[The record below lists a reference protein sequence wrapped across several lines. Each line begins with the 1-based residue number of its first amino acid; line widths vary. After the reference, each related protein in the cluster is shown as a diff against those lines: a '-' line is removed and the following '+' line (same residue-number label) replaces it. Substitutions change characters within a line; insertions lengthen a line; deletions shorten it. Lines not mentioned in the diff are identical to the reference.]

1 MRNYHTFLAL
11 IVLMTLAGLVMAGDI
26 AITVKQPTP
35 TAASTV
41 LTTGTAMKNGN
52 PDVDYLLWS
61 GDWKYDLILIANVT
75 SVSDIDNTSPHIT
88 IKHGDNPPAF
98 RSGIGDLNI
107 TTDVNGTYFIGP
119 LESAR
124 FKNATGYLRVYE
136 TNLTGTVSAIE
147 VKRA

>member
-11 IVLMTLAGLVMAGDI
+11 IVLMTLAGLVMAADT

-35 TAASTV
+35 SAASTV

-52 PDVDYLLWS
+52 PDVNYLLWP
-61 GDWKYDLILIANVT
+61 GDRRCDLILIANVT

-98 RSGIGDLNI
+98 RSGIGDLDI
-107 TTDVNGTYFIGP
+107 TTEAVGNYFIGP

-124 FKNATGYLRVYE
+124 FKNTTGYLEVYG
-136 TNLTGTVSAIE
+136 TNLTGTISAVE